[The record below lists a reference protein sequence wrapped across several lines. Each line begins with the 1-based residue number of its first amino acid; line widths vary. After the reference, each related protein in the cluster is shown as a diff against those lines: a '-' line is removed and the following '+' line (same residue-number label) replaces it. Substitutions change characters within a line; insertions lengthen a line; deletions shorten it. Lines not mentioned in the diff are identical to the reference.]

1 MANILAVD
9 DDLEIL
15 KVIKKALEKEG
26 HVVACCCNA
35 VQLQKEKLAFYDLL
49 LLDVMMPGVDGFTF
63 CREIRQ
69 MVDCPII
76 FITGKTM
83 DSDLETGFASGADDY
98 LKKPFSIVELR
109 ARVKAHLRRQVR
121 EYHAKII
128 SGSFYFDLSAKTL
141 FMNGEPVK
149 LTKSEYEICEFL
161 VLNKGQVFSLEQ
173 MVEKVFGYDS
183 ESDSSVIR
191 EHIKNIRAKLKKC
204 GENPIET
211 VWGIGYKWK

>member
-1 MANILAVD
+1 MADILAVD
-9 DDLEIL
+9 DDSEIL

-26 HVVACCCNA
+26 HLVTCCSDIAELN
-35 VQLQKEKLAFYDLL
+35 KEKLTVYDLL
-49 LLDVMMPGVDGFTF
+49 LLDVMMPKVDGFTF

-83 DSDLETGFASGADDY
+83 DRDLEMGFASGGDDY

-109 ARVKAHLRRQVR
+109 ARVAAHLRRQVR

-128 SGSFYFDLSAKTL
+128 SGSLYFDLSGKTL
-141 FMNGEPVK
+141 FMDGEPVK

-161 VLNKGQVFSLEQ
+161 VQNKGQVFSLEQ
-173 MVEKVFGYDS
+173 IVEKVFGYDS

-204 GENPIET
+204 GESPIET